1 MKRLIPIS
9 LMILCCSLPL
19 ARADSQEEA
28 RAVIRRG
35 IQAQGG
41 EALLSRAKAMQVKGS
56 GFLKEARY
64 TSSLLKQ
71 LPALYK
77 DVTHFE
83 GPDNRLTVII
93 VLNGD
98 KCWVQTGE
106 DKPEEDANT
115 RAELKELAQVEDVA
129 SLVPVLKE
137 SGYALAPLGEKVVRE
152 QRVVGVRV
160 TRAGQPDV
168 SLYFAKLTGL
178 LVKVEYKHKDPMS
191 GKQALMESYLT
202 EYQEIDALASKEQV
216 LKAAKITTDGPALL
230 EFLRKQTVDD
240 ARRSKAGPLIRELG
254 NADFET
260 REKAEKELLALG
272 AAAVPALSEALK
284 DADPEIASRSK
295 DLLKRIGTATDSAV
309 VLAALRLIAGQ
320 KPERAAET
328 LLAYL
333 ASAPNEEVRHEVVAT
348 LAAVAMR
355 EGKRDKTLVQALS
368 DKNPIRRAAAA
379 AALGEQATAG
389 KERAAVRIYLPG
401 LKVAVK
407 GVDYRDGKEERT
419 WELADLKFFDHFPE
433 SAFAKPK

>member
-83 GPDNRLTVII
+83 GPDQRLTVII

-98 KCWVQTGE
+98 KCWAQTGE

-178 LVKVEYKHKDPMS
+178 LVKVEYKHK
-191 GKQALMESYLT
+191 
-202 EYQEIDALASKEQV
+202 
-216 LKAAKITTDGPALL
+216 
-230 EFLRKQTVDD
+230 
-240 ARRSKAGPLIRELG
+240 
-254 NADFET
+254 
-260 REKAEKELLALG
+260 
-272 AAAVPALSEALK
+272 
-284 DADPEIASRSK
+284 
-295 DLLKRIGTATDSAV
+295 
-309 VLAALRLIAGQ
+309 
-320 KPERAAET
+320 
-328 LLAYL
+328 
-333 ASAPNEEVRHEVVAT
+333 
-348 LAAVAMR
+348 
-355 EGKRDKTLVQALS
+355 
-368 DKNPIRRAAAA
+368 
-379 AALGEQATAG
+379 
-389 KERAAVRIYLPG
+389 
-401 LKVAVK
+401 
-407 GVDYRDGKEERT
+407 
-419 WELADLKFFDHFPE
+419 
-433 SAFAKPK
+433 